1 MSQPASTP
9 PRAAERLLSIT
20 LEPGWAETILGDLH
34 EEHARRAAKGRF
46 AASIWY
52 STQALRLATRYGPPA
67 LWRRIRVERRRAV
80 SAPRGDS
87 LMRTLGLDLRYA
99 LRSNLQ
105 RPWLAGLIV
114 LTLALGLG
122 ANAAVLAMVDALIV
136 RPFPFP
142 DVDRILLLAD
152 SSPDSQYRRE
162 QVAPANFLD
171 WKRQSGRVQRM
182 SAFAWWDVNL
192 VGRDE
197 PERVQG
203 FRVSADFF
211 PALGVQ
217 PALGRG
223 FLADEETHGGHR
235 RAVIG
240 HGLWHRR
247 FGGDPGIVGRTIT
260 LDAELYEVVGVAPQ
274 GFDYPMGA
282 EVWAPLAFDAKAAA
296 QRTNRNLTVIGR
308 LAPDASLE
316 EAKSE
321 MTVIA
326 ERLQQQYPATNRE
339 RGVRVYTLS
348 DGMLGD
354 GMTPILALWQAA
366 ALFVLIIGCTNVVN
380 LLLARGAER
389 QRDIAVRL
397 AMGADRRRVV
407 RELLIESGLLALAA
421 IPPTVLF
428 AWIGL
433 DALKGSMPANIA
445 RFVPGW
451 MSMQV
456 DLRVL
461 AVTTLI
467 ALAAAVL
474 FGIVPA
480 LQCTQPRL
488 ADTLKEGARGATTG
502 PARQKIRRA
511 LVVAEITLALPLLVA
526 SAMGAIGAHRF
537 LYGHQ
542 GYDAHRVLGMEM
554 VLPQAA
560 YRGDDARRHFVE
572 RVLERAAVIP
582 GIERAAV
589 MNIMPARGNNSSRT
603 LEIEGRPNTDPAFP
617 PTVDF
622 RSATPEVFAVFDIP
636 VHRGRGFTAAD
647 GENAQPVVVISES
660 LAGRYWSGEDP
671 LGRRLKLGTGPWLTV
686 VGICGDVVHDWFNR
700 RDYPT
705 AYVPY
710 AQSPTGNFGL
720 AVRTAGDPAALSA
733 AARAAVRAVDANQP
747 VYDVMTLRAALRER
761 TLGLQY
767 IAAVMGVLGALAL
780 VLAAGGVY
788 GVMAYMVTQR
798 AHEIGVRIALGATR
812 ADVIKLTVSHTVRL
826 AAVGVTLG
834 IALSVL
840 LGRLIEWGLLG
851 TASVDARVVAALA
864 AVLSLSALAAGY
876 VPARRAAS
884 IDPIC
889 TLRGE

>member
-1 MSQPASTP
+1 MSRTNPAP
-9 PRAAERLLSIT
+9 PRVAERLLSAA
-20 LEPGWAETILGDLH
+20 LGAGWAETILGDLH
-34 EEHARRAAKGRF
+34 EEHARRAATSRF
-46 AASIWY
+46 AASVWY
-52 STQALRLATRYGPPA
+52 STQALRLASRYGPRA
-67 LWRRIRVERRRAV
+67 LWRRMHVERPRAI

-87 LMRTLGLDLRYA
+87 LMRTLGLDVKYA

-122 ANAAVLAMVDALIV
+122 ANAAVLAMVDALVV

-142 DVDRILLLAD
+142 DVDRILLLSD
-152 SSPDSQYRRE
+152 SARDSEFRRE

-171 WKRQSGRVQRM
+171 WKRQSNRVQRL
-182 SAFAWWDVNL
+182 SAFSWWDVNL

-223 FLADEETHGGHR
+223 FLADEETPGRHR

-240 HGLWHRR
+240 HGLWQRR
-247 FGGDPGIVGRTIT
+247 FGGEPAIVGRTIT
-260 LDAELYEVVGVAPQ
+260 LDAEPYEVVGIAPQ
-274 GFDYPMGA
+274 GFDFPMGA
-282 EVWAPLAFDAKAAA
+282 EVWAPLAFDATAAA
-296 QRTNRNLTVIGR
+296 ERTNRPLTVIGR
-308 LAPDASLE
+308 LAPGASLE
-316 EAKSE
+316 EARAE

-326 ERLQQQYPATNRE
+326 ERLQQQYPATNRD
-339 RGVRVYTLS
+339 RGVRVYPFS
-348 DGMLGD
+348 EGMLDPGI
-354 GMTPILALWQAA
+354 TPILALWQAA

-407 RELLIESGLLALAA
+407 RELLIESAMLALAA

-428 AWIGL
+428 AWVSL
-433 DALKGSMPANIA
+433 DALKGSMPASIA

-451 MSMQV
+451 TSMQV

-480 LQCTQPRL
+480 LQCTRPRL
-488 ADTLKEGARGATTG
+488 SDTLKEGGRSATYG
-502 PARQKIRRA
+502 RARQRIRRG

-526 SAMGAIGAHRF
+526 SAMGAVGAHRF

-542 GYDAHRVLGMEM
+542 GYDPDRVLVMEM

-560 YRGDDARRHFVE
+560 YKGNDDRREFVE
-572 RVLERAAVIP
+572 RVLDRAAAIPGAERAAVI
-582 GIERAAV
+582 
-589 MNIMPARGNNSSRT
+589 NIMPARGNNSSRP
-603 LEIEGRPNTDPAFP
+603 LEIEGRPNADPAFP
-617 PTVDF
+617 PSVDF
-622 RSATPEVFAVFDIP
+622 RSATPEIFAVLGIP
-636 VHRGRGFTAAD
+636 VHRGRGLTTAD
-647 GENAQPVVVISES
+647 GENAQPVVVISQS
-660 LAGRYWSGEDP
+660 LAQRYWANEDP
-671 LGRRLKLGTGPWLTV
+671 LGRRLKLGTGPWLTI
-686 VGICGDVVHDWFNR
+686 VGVCGDVVHDWFNR

-710 AQSPTGNFGL
+710 AQAPAGNFGL
-720 AVRTAGDPAALSA
+720 AVRTAGDPAALSS
-733 AARAAVRAVDANQP
+733 AARAAVRAVDAAQP
-747 VYDVMTLRAALRER
+747 VYDVMTLRAALGER

-767 IAAVMGVLGALAL
+767 IAVVMGVLGALAL

-788 GVMAYMVTQR
+788 GVMAYMVAQR

-812 ADVIKLTVSHTVRL
+812 ADVMKLTVSHTVRL
-826 AAVGVTLG
+826 AAAGVTLG

-840 LGRLIEWGLLG
+840 LGRVIEWGLLG
-851 TASVDARVVAALA
+851 TASVDARIVAALG

-876 VPARRAAS
+876 IPARRAAS

>member
-1 MSQPASTP
+1 MRRTTPAP
-9 PRAAERLLSIT
+9 PRLAERLLSAT
-20 LEPGWAETILGDLH
+20 LAAEWAETILGDLH
-34 EEHARRAAKGRF
+34 EEHARRASASRL

-52 STQALRLATRYGPPA
+52 STQALRLASRYGLRA
-67 LWRRIRVERRRAV
+67 LWRVVRFERPGRA
-80 SAPRGDS
+80 SPPRGDS
-87 LMRTLGLDLRYA
+87 LMRTLGLDLKYA

-105 RPWLAGLIV
+105 RPWLAALIV

-142 DVDRILLLAD
+142 DVDRILLLSD
-152 SSPDSQYRRE
+152 SARDSEYRRE

-171 WKRQSGRVQRM
+171 WKRQSGRIQRL
-182 SAFAWWDVNL
+182 SAFSWWDVNL

-223 FLADEETHGGHR
+223 FVADEETIGRHR

-240 HGLWHRR
+240 HGLWQRR
-247 FGGDPGIVGRTIT
+247 FGGDQGVVGRTIT
-260 LDAELYEVVGVAPQ
+260 LDAELYEVVGIAPQ
-274 GFDYPMGA
+274 GFDFPMGA
-282 EVWAPLAFDAKAAA
+282 EVWAPLAFDANAAA
-296 QRTNRNLTVIGR
+296 QRTSRYLTVIGR
-308 LAPDASLE
+308 LAPGGSLE
-316 EAKSE
+316 EARAE

-326 ERLQQQYPATNRE
+326 ERLQQQHPATNRD
-339 RGVRVYTLS
+339 RGVRVYTFS
-348 DGMLGD
+348 DGMLDPGI
-354 GMTPILALWQAA
+354 TPILALWQTA
-366 ALFVLIIGCTNVVN
+366 ALFVLIIGCTNVMN

-407 RELLIESGLLALAA
+407 RELLIESAILALAA
-421 IPPTVLF
+421 IPATVLF
-428 AWIGL
+428 AWVAL
-433 DALKGSMPANIA
+433 DALKGSMPASIS

-451 MSMQV
+451 TSMQV

-480 LQCTQPRL
+480 LQCTRPRL
-488 ADTLKEGARGATTG
+488 AETLKEGGRGATG
-502 PARQKIRRA
+502 GRARQRIRRA

-537 LYGHQ
+537 LYGYQ
-542 GYDAHRVLGMEM
+542 GYDPERVLAMEM

-560 YRGDDARRHFVE
+560 YRGDDARRDFVD
-572 RVLERAAVIP
+572 RVLERFTAIP
-582 GIERAAV
+582 GAERAAV
-589 MNIMPARGNNSSRT
+589 MNIMPARGNNNSQT
-603 LEIEGRPNTDPAFP
+603 LEIEGRPNADPAFP
-617 PTVDF
+617 PNVDF
-622 RSATPEVFAVFDIP
+622 RSATPEVFAVLGIP
-636 VHRGRGFTAAD
+636 VHRGRGFTTAD
-647 GENAQPVVVISES
+647 GKDTQGVVVISQS
-660 LAGRYWSGEDP
+660 LAKKHWPNEDP
-671 LGRRLKLGTGPWLTV
+671 LGRRLRLGTGPWLTI
-686 VGICGDVVHDWFNR
+686 VGICGDIVHHWFNR

-720 AVRTAGDPAALSA
+720 VVRAAGDPAALSS

-747 VYDVMTLRAALRER
+747 VYDVMTLRAALREL

-780 VLAAGGVY
+780 LLAAGGVY
-788 GVMAYMVTQR
+788 GVMAYMVAQR

-812 ADVIKLTVSHTVRL
+812 ADVVKLTVSHTVRL
-826 AAVGVTLG
+826 AAVGVVLG
-834 IALSVL
+834 VILSVL
-840 LGRLIEWGLLG
+840 LGRVIEWGLLG
-851 TASVDARVVAALA
+851 TASVDARVVAALG

-876 VPARRAAS
+876 IPARRAAS

>member
-1 MSQPASTP
+1 MRRPDATP
-9 PRAAERLLSIT
+9 PTVAERLLSAM
-20 LEPGWAETILGDLH
+20 LEAHWAETILGDLH
-34 EEHARRAAKGRF
+34 EEHARRAAAGRF
-46 AASIWY
+46 TAAIWY
-52 STQALRLATRYGPPA
+52 CTQALRLASRYGPRA
-67 LWRRIRVERRRAV
+67 VWRCLHVERPPAI

-87 LMRTLGLDLRYA
+87 LMRTLGLDVKYA

-105 RPWLAGLIV
+105 RPWLAALIV

-142 DVDRILLLAD
+142 EVDRILLLSD
-152 SSPDSQYRRE
+152 SSRDSEYRRE
-162 QVAPANFLD
+162 QVSPANFLD
-171 WKRQSGRVQRM
+171 WKREGDRIQRM
-182 SAFAWWDVNL
+182 SAFSWWDVNL

-223 FLADEETHGGHR
+223 FLADEETTGRHR

-240 HGLWHRR
+240 DGLWHRR
-247 FGGDPGIVGRTIT
+247 FGGDPAIVGRTIT
-260 LDAELYEVVGVAPQ
+260 LDAEAYEVVGVAPQ
-274 GFDYPMGA
+274 GFDFPMGA
-282 EVWAPLAFDAKAAA
+282 EVWAPLEFDANAAR
-296 QRTNRNLTVIGR
+296 QRTNRSLTVIGR

-316 EAKSE
+316 EARAQ

-326 ERLQQQYPATNRE
+326 ERLQQQYPDTNRE
-339 RGVRVYTLS
+339 RGVRVYTFS
-348 DGMLGD
+348 DGMLD
-354 GMTPILALWQAA
+354 PALTPILALWQSA

-407 RELLIESGLLALAA
+407 RELLIESAVLALAA
-421 IPPTVLF
+421 IPPTLLF

-433 DALKGSMPANIA
+433 DALKGSMPASIA

-456 DLRVL
+456 DLRIL
-461 AVTTLI
+461 AITTLI
-467 ALAAAVL
+467 ALGAAVL

-480 LQCTQPRL
+480 LQCTRPRL
-488 ADTLKEGARGATTG
+488 ADTLKEGARGASAG
-502 PARQKIRRA
+502 RGRQRIRRA

-537 LYGHQ
+537 LYGPQ
-542 GYDAHRVLGMEM
+542 GYDPDRVLAMEM
-554 VLPQAA
+554 VLPRAA
-560 YRGDDARRHFVE
+560 YEGDDARREFVE
-572 RVLERAAVIP
+572 RVLDHAAAIP
-582 GIERAAV
+582 GAERAAV
-589 MNIMPARGNNSSRT
+589 MNIVPARGNNNSHP
-603 LEIEGRPNTDPAFP
+603 LEIEGRPNADPAFP
-617 PTVDF
+617 PSVDF
-622 RSATPEVFAVFDIP
+622 RSATPEIFAVLDIP
-636 VHRGRGFTAAD
+636 VHRGRAFTTVD
-647 GENAQPVVVISES
+647 GKNAQPVVVISQS
-660 LAGRYWSGEDP
+660 LAERYWPSEDP

-700 RDYPT
+700 RNYPT
-705 AYVPY
+705 AYVPFT
-710 AQSPTGNFGL
+710 QSPTRIFGL
-720 AVRTAGDPAALSA
+720 MVRTGGEPAALSS

-747 VYDVMTLRAALRER
+747 VYDLMTLRAALGER

-767 IAAVMGVLGALAL
+767 IAAVMGVLGTLAL
-780 VLAAGGVY
+780 MLAAGGVY
-788 GVMAYMVTQR
+788 GVMAYMVAQR
-798 AHEIGVRIALGATR
+798 SHEIGVRIALGATR
-812 ADVIKLTVSHTVRL
+812 ADVMKLTVSHTVRL
-826 AAVGVTLG
+826 AAAGVALG
-834 IALSVL
+834 IALSLL
-840 LGRLIEWGLLG
+840 LGRVIEWGLLG
-851 TASVDARVVAALA
+851 TATVDARIVAALG

-876 VPARRAAS
+876 IPARRAAS

>member
-1 MSQPASTP
+1 MSRTDPGP
-9 PRAAERLLSIT
+9 PRVAERLLSTT
-20 LEPGWAETILGDLH
+20 LEPRWAETILGDLH
-34 EEHARRAAKGRF
+34 EEHARRAATSRF
-46 AASIWY
+46 AASAWY
-52 STQALRLATRYGPPA
+52 SLQALRLASRYGARA
-67 LWRRIRVERRRAV
+67 LWRGIRVERQPAV

-87 LMRTLGLDLRYA
+87 LMRTLGLDVKYA

-105 RPWLAGLIV
+105 RPWLAALIV

-142 DVDRILLLAD
+142 DVDRILLLSD
-152 SSPDSQYRRE
+152 SSRDSEYRRE

-171 WKRQSGRVQRM
+171 WKRQSDRIQRL
-182 SAFAWWDVNL
+182 SAFSWWDVNL

-223 FLADEETHGGHR
+223 FVADEETIGRHR

-247 FGGDPGIVGRTIT
+247 FGGDPAIVGRTIT
-260 LDAELYEVVGVAPQ
+260 LDAEPYEVVGVAPQ
-274 GFDYPMGA
+274 GFDFPMGA
-282 EVWAPLAFDAKAAA
+282 EVWAPLAFDAKAVA
-296 QRTNRNLTVIGR
+296 QRTSRYLTVIGR
-308 LAPDASLE
+308 LAPGASLE
-316 EAKSE
+316 DARAE
-321 MTVIA
+321 MSVIA
-326 ERLQQQYPATNRE
+326 GRLQQQYPATNRD
-339 RGVRVYTLS
+339 RGVRVYTFS
-348 DGMLGD
+348 DGMLDPGI
-354 GMTPILALWQAA
+354 TPILALWQAA

-407 RELLIESGLLALAA
+407 RELLIESALLALAA
-421 IPPTVLF
+421 IPPTILF
-428 AWIGL
+428 ASL
-433 DALKGSMPANIA
+433 SLNALKGSMPASIA

-451 MSMQV
+451 TSMQL
-456 DLRVL
+456 DHRVL

-480 LQCTQPRL
+480 LQCTRPRL
-488 ADTLKEGARGATTG
+488 ADTLKEGARGATGG
-502 PARQKIRRA
+502 PARQRVRRA

-542 GYDAHRVLGMEM
+542 GYDPERVLAMEM

-560 YRGDDARRHFVE
+560 YTGDEARRAFVE
-572 RVLERAAVIP
+572 RVLERTAAIP
-582 GIERAAV
+582 GAERSAV
-589 MNIMPARGNNSSRT
+589 MNIMPARGNNSSRA
-603 LEIEGRPNTDPAFP
+603 LEVEGRPNADPAFP

-622 RSATPEVFAVFDIP
+622 RSATPEVFAVLGIP
-636 VHRGRGFTAAD
+636 VHRGRGFTTAD
-647 GENAQPVVVISES
+647 RENAQPVVVISQS
-660 LAGRYWSGEDP
+660 LAGRYWPDEDP
-671 LGRRLKLGTGPWLTV
+671 LGRRLKLGTGPWLTI
-686 VGICGDVVHDWFNR
+686 VGICGDIVQDWFNR

-710 AQSPTGNFGL
+710 AQSPAGNFGL
-720 AVRTAGDPAALSA
+720 AVRATGDPAALSS
-733 AARAAVRAVDANQP
+733 AARAAVRAVDASQP

-788 GVMAYMVTQR
+788 GVMAYMVAQR

-812 ADVIKLTVSHTVRL
+812 ADVMRLTVTHTVRL
-826 AAVGVTLG
+826 AASGVALG
-834 IALSVL
+834 ITLSVL
-840 LGRLIEWGLLG
+840 LGRVIEWGLLG
-851 TASVDARVVAALA
+851 TATVDARVVVGLG

-876 VPARRAAS
+876 IPARRAAS

>member
-1 MSQPASTP
+1 MSRTGPTP
-9 PRAAERLLSIT
+9 PRLAERLLSAT
-20 LEPGWAETILGDLH
+20 LEPHWAETILGDLH
-34 EEHARRAAKGRF
+34 EEHARRAVTGRF
-46 AASIWY
+46 AASVWY
-52 STQALRLATRYGPPA
+52 SAQALRLAARYGPRA
-67 LWRRIRVERRRAV
+67 LWRRIPVERPCAV
-80 SAPRGDS
+80 LAPRGDS
-87 LMRTLGLDLRYA
+87 LMRTLGLDLKYA

-105 RPWLAGLIV
+105 RPWLAALIV
-114 LTLALGLG
+114 FTLALGLG

-142 DVDRILLLAD
+142 DVDRILLLSD
-152 SSPDSQYRRE
+152 SARDSEYRRE

-171 WKRQSGRVQRM
+171 WKRQSDRIQRL

-223 FLADEETHGGHR
+223 FVADEETIGRHR
-235 RAVIG
+235 RVIIG

-247 FGGDPGIVGRTIT
+247 FGGDPVIVGRTIT
-260 LDAELYEVVGVAPQ
+260 LDAEPYEVVGVAPQ
-274 GFDYPMGA
+274 GFDFPMGA
-282 EVWAPLAFDAKAAA
+282 EVWAPLAFDADAAA
-296 QRTNRNLTVIGR
+296 QRTNRYLTVIGR
-308 LAPDASLE
+308 LAPGASLE
-316 EAKSE
+316 EARSQ

-326 ERLQQQYPATNRE
+326 ERLQQQYPATNRD
-339 RGVRVYTLS
+339 RGVRVYTFS
-348 DGMLGD
+348 DGMLDPGI
-354 GMTPILALWQAA
+354 TPILALWQAA
-366 ALFVLIIGCTNVVN
+366 ALFVLIIGCTNVMN

-407 RELLIESGLLALAA
+407 RELLIEAAVLALAA
-421 IPPTVLF
+421 IPLTLLF
-428 AWIGL
+428 AWVGL
-433 DALKGSMPANIA
+433 DALKGSMPASIA

-451 MSMQV
+451 MSMDV

-474 FGIVPA
+474 FGMVPA
-480 LQCTQPRL
+480 LQCTRPRL

-502 PARQKIRRA
+502 RARQRIRRA
-511 LVVAEITLALPLLVA
+511 LVVGEITLALPLLVA

-537 LYGHQ
+537 LYGPQ
-542 GYDAHRVLGMEM
+542 GYDPERVLAMEM
-554 VLPQAA
+554 VLPRAA
-560 YRGDDARRHFVE
+560 YDGDDARREFVE
-572 RVLERAAVIP
+572 RVLERAAAIP
-582 GIERAAV
+582 GAERAAII
-589 MNIMPARGNNSSRT
+589 NIMPARGNNHSRA
-603 LEIEGRPNTDPAFP
+603 LEIEGRPNADPAFP
-617 PTVDF
+617 PNVDF
-622 RSATPEVFAVFDIP
+622 RTATPEIFAVLGIP
-636 VHRGRGFTAAD
+636 VHRGRGFTSAD
-647 GENAQPVVVISES
+647 RENAQPVVVISQS
-660 LAGRYWSGEDP
+660 LAERYWPKDDP
-671 LGRRLKLGTGPWLTV
+671 IGRRLKLATGPWLTI
-686 VGICGDVVHDWFNR
+686 VGICGDVVHHWFNR
-700 RDYPT
+700 RNYPT

-720 AVRTAGDPAALSA
+720 AVRTAGDPAALSS

-747 VYDVMTLRAALRER
+747 VYDVMTLRAALGEL

-788 GVMAYMVTQR
+788 GVMAYMVAQR
-798 AHEIGVRIALGATR
+798 SHEIGVRIALGATR
-812 ADVIKLTVSHTVRL
+812 ADVMKLTVSHTVRL
-826 AAVGVTLG
+826 AAVGVGLG

-840 LGRLIEWGLLG
+840 LGRVIEWGLLG
-851 TASVDARVVAALA
+851 TATVDARVVAALG

-876 VPARRAAS
+876 IPARRAAS

>member
-1 MSQPASTP
+1 MSRPMPGP
-9 PRAAERLLSIT
+9 PRVAERLLSAA
-20 LEPGWAETILGDLH
+20 LGPRWAEAILGDLH
-34 EEHARRAAKGRF
+34 EEHARRVATSRV
-46 AASIWY
+46 AASVWY
-52 STQALRLATRYGPPA
+52 STQALRLASRYGVRT
-67 LWRRIRVERRRAV
+67 LWRGIRIERSRQV

-87 LMRTLGLDLRYA
+87 LMRTLGFDIKYA

-105 RPWLAGLIV
+105 RPALAALIV

-122 ANAAVLAMVDALIV
+122 ANAAVLAMVDALVV

-142 DVDRILLLAD
+142 DVDRILLLSD
-152 SSPDSQYRRE
+152 SARDSEYRRE

-171 WKRQSGRVQRM
+171 WKRQSDTIQHM
-182 SAFAWWDVNL
+182 AAFAWWDVNL

-217 PALGRG
+217 PVLGRG
-223 FLADEETHGGHR
+223 FAGEEETIGRHR
-235 RAVIG
+235 LAVIG
-240 HGLWHRR
+240 HGLWLRR
-247 FGGDPGIVGRTIT
+247 FAGDPAIVGRTIT
-260 LDAELYEVVGVAPQ
+260 LDAEPYEVVGIAPE
-274 GFDYPMGA
+274 GFDFPMGA
-282 EVWAPLAFDAKAAA
+282 EVWAPLAFDAKAAE
-296 QRTNRNLTVIGR
+296 QRTRRYLTVIGR
-308 LAPDASLE
+308 LAPGASLG
-316 EAKSE
+316 EAQSQ
-321 MTVIA
+321 MAVIA
-326 ERLQQQYPATNRE
+326 ERLQQQYPATNRD
-339 RGVRVYTLS
+339 RGVRVYKFS
-348 DGMLGD
+348 DGMVDPGI
-354 GMTPILALWQAA
+354 TPILALWQAA
-366 ALFVLIIGCTNVVN
+366 ALFVLIIGCTNVMN

-407 RELLIESGLLALAA
+407 RELLIESAMLALAA

-428 AWIGL
+428 AWIAL
-433 DALKGSMPANIA
+433 DALKGSMPASIA

-451 MSMQV
+451 WSMQV
-456 DLRVL
+456 DFRVL
-461 AVTTLI
+461 AVTAAI
-467 ALAAAVL
+467 ALAAALL

-480 LQCTQPRL
+480 LQCTRPRL
-488 ADTLKEGARGATTG
+488 ADTLKEGARGASAG
-502 PARQKIRRA
+502 RARQRIRRA

-537 LYGHQ
+537 LYGDQ
-542 GYDAHRVLGMEM
+542 GYDPDRVLAMEM
-554 VLPQAA
+554 VLPTAA
-560 YRGDDARRHFVE
+560 YEDDQARRNFVT
-572 RVLERAAVIP
+572 RVLDRAAAVPGADAAAVIN
-582 GIERAAV
+582 
-589 MNIMPARGNNSSRT
+589 MLPARGNNSSRT
-603 LEIEGRPNTDPAFP
+603 LEIEGRPNADPAFP
-617 PTVDF
+617 PNVDF
-622 RSATPEVFAVFDIP
+622 RSATPGVFPVLGIP

-647 GENAQPVVVISES
+647 REDAQPVAVISQS
-660 LAGRYWSGEDP
+660 LAERYWPNEDP
-671 LGRRLKLGTGPWLTV
+671 LGRRMKLGTGPWLTI
-686 VGICGDVVHDWFNR
+686 VGICGNVVHDWFDR
-700 RDYPT
+700 RNYPT

-720 AVRTAGDPAALSA
+720 AVRASGDPAALSS
-733 AARAAVRAVDANQP
+733 AARAAVRAVDPNQP

-788 GVMAYMVTQR
+788 GVMAYMVAQR

-812 ADVIKLTVSHTVRL
+812 ADVVRLTVSHTVRL
-826 AAVGVTLG
+826 SAIGVVLG
-834 IALSVL
+834 ITLSVL
-840 LGRLIEWGLLG
+840 LGRVIEWGLLG
-851 TASVDARVVAALA
+851 TAAVDARIIAALG

-876 VPARRAAS
+876 IPARRAAS

>member
-1 MSQPASTP
+1 
-9 PRAAERLLSIT
+9 
-20 LEPGWAETILGDLH
+20 
-34 EEHARRAAKGRF
+34 
-46 AASIWY
+46 
-52 STQALRLATRYGPPA
+52 
-67 LWRRIRVERRRAV
+67 
-80 SAPRGDS
+80 
-87 LMRTLGLDLRYA
+87 MRTLGLDMKYA

-105 RPWLAGLIV
+105 RPWLAVLIV

-122 ANAAVLAMVDALIV
+122 ANAAVLAMVDALVV

-142 DVDRILLLAD
+142 DVNRILLLSD
-152 SSPDSQYRRE
+152 SSRDSEYRRE

-171 WKRQSGRVQRM
+171 WKHQSDRIQRL
-182 SAFAWWDVNL
+182 SAFSWWDVNL

-223 FLADEETHGGHR
+223 FVADEETIGRHR

-240 HGLWHRR
+240 HGLWQRR
-247 FGGDPGIVGRTIT
+247 FAGDPGLVGRTIT
-260 LDAELYEVVGVAPQ
+260 LDAESYEVVGIAPQ
-274 GFDYPMGA
+274 GFDFPMGA
-282 EVWAPLAFDAKAAA
+282 EVWAPLAFDAKTAA
-296 QRTNRNLTVIGR
+296 QRTNRYLTVIGR
-308 LAPDASLE
+308 LAPGASLE
-316 EAKSE
+316 EARAE
-321 MTVIA
+321 MTVVA
-326 ERLQQQYPATNRE
+326 ERLQQQYPATNRD
-339 RGVRVYTLS
+339 RGVRVYTFS
-348 DGMLGD
+348 DGMLDPGI
-354 GMTPILALWQAA
+354 TPILALWQAA
-366 ALFVLIIGCTNVVN
+366 ALFVLIIGCTNVMN

-397 AMGADRRRVV
+397 AMGADRGRVV
-407 RELLIESGLLALAA
+407 RELLIESAMLALAA

-428 AWIGL
+428 AWVAL
-433 DALKGSMPANIA
+433 DALKGSMPASIS

-451 MSMQV
+451 TSMQV

-461 AVTTLI
+461 AVTTMI

-480 LQCTQPRL
+480 LQCTRPQL
-488 ADTLKEGARGATTG
+488 ADTLKEGSRGATAG
-502 PARQKIRRA
+502 RGRQRLRRA

-526 SAMGAIGAHRF
+526 SAMGAIGAHKF
-537 LYGHQ
+537 LYGYQ
-542 GYDAHRVLGMEM
+542 GYDPERVLAMEM

-560 YRGDDARRHFVE
+560 YKGDVARRDFIE
-572 RVLERAAVIP
+572 RVLANTAAIP
-582 GIERAAV
+582 GAERSAV
-589 MNIMPARGNNSSRT
+589 MNIMPARGNNSSRS
-603 LEIEGRPNTDPAFP
+603 LEIEGRPNADPSFP
-617 PTVDF
+617 PSVDF
-622 RSATPEVFAVFDIP
+622 RSATPAVFAVLGIP
-636 VHRGRGFTAAD
+636 MQRGRGFTTAD
-647 GENAQPVVVISES
+647 GENAQPVVVISQS
-660 LAGRYWSGEDP
+660 LAGRYWPNEDP
-671 LGRRLKLGTGPWLTV
+671 LGRRLKLGTGPWLTI
-686 VGICGDVVHDWFNR
+686 VGICGDIVHDWFNR

-720 AVRTAGDPAALSA
+720 AVRAAGDPAALSS

-767 IAAVMGVLGALAL
+767 IAAVMGVLGAIAL

-788 GVMAYMVTQR
+788 GVMAHMVAQR

-812 ADVIKLTVSHTVRL
+812 ADVVKLTVSHTVRL
-826 AAVGVTLG
+826 AAVGVALG
-834 IALSVL
+834 ITLSVL
-840 LGRLIEWGLLG
+840 LGRVIEWGLLG
-851 TASVDARVVAALA
+851 TAAVDARIVVALG
-864 AVLSLSALAAGY
+864 AVLSFAALAAGY
-876 VPARRAAS
+876 IPARRAAS

>member
-1 MSQPASTP
+1 
-9 PRAAERLLSIT
+9 
-20 LEPGWAETILGDLH
+20 
-34 EEHARRAAKGRF
+34 
-46 AASIWY
+46 
-52 STQALRLATRYGPPA
+52 
-67 LWRRIRVERRRAV
+67 
-80 SAPRGDS
+80 
-87 LMRTLGLDLRYA
+87 MRTLGLDVKYA

-105 RPWLAGLIV
+105 RPWLAVLIV

-142 DVDRILLLAD
+142 EVDRILLLSD
-152 SSPDSQYRRE
+152 SSRDSEYRRE

-171 WKRQSGRVQRM
+171 WKREGDRIQRM
-182 SAFAWWDVNL
+182 SAFSWWDVNL

-211 PALGVQ
+211 PALGVH

-223 FLADEETHGGHR
+223 FLEEEETTGRHR

-247 FGGDPGIVGRTIT
+247 FGGDPAIVGRTIT
-260 LDAELYEVVGVAPQ
+260 LDAEPYEVVGVAPQ
-274 GFDYPMGA
+274 GFDFPMGA
-282 EVWAPLAFDAKAAA
+282 EVWAPLAFDADAAR
-296 QRTNRNLTVIGR
+296 QRTNRYLTVIGR
-308 LAPDASLE
+308 LAPGASLE
-316 EAKSE
+316 EARAQ

-326 ERLQQQYPATNRE
+326 ERLQQQYPATNRD
-339 RGVRVYTLS
+339 RGVRVYTFS
-348 DGMLGD
+348 DGMLDPGI
-354 GMTPILALWQAA
+354 TPILALWQSA

-407 RELLIESGLLALAA
+407 RELLIESAVLALAA
-421 IPPTVLF
+421 IPPTLLF

-433 DALKGSMPANIA
+433 DALKGSMPASIA

-456 DLRVL
+456 DLRIL
-461 AVTTLI
+461 AITTLI
-467 ALAAAVL
+467 ALGAAVL

-480 LQCTQPRL
+480 LQCTRPRL
-488 ADTLKEGARGATTG
+488 ADTLKEGARGASTG
-502 PARQKIRRA
+502 RGRQRIRRA

-537 LYGHQ
+537 LYGPQ
-542 GYDAHRVLGMEM
+542 GYDPDRVLAMEM
-554 VLPQAA
+554 VLPRAA
-560 YRGDDARRHFVE
+560 YENDDARREFVE
-572 RVLERAAVIP
+572 RVLDRAAAIP
-582 GIERAAV
+582 GAGRAAV
-589 MNIMPARGNNSSRT
+589 MNIVPARGNNNSQP
-603 LEIEGRPNTDPAFP
+603 LEIEGRPNADPAFP
-617 PTVDF
+617 PSVDF
-622 RSATPEVFAVFDIP
+622 RSATPEIFAVLDIP
-636 VHRGRGFTAAD
+636 VHRGRSFTAAD
-647 GENAQPVVVISES
+647 GKNAQPVVLISQS
-660 LAGRYWSGEDP
+660 LAERYWPNEDP

-700 RDYPT
+700 RNYPT
-705 AYVPY
+705 AYVPFT
-710 AQSPTGNFGL
+710 QSPSRLFGL
-720 AVRTAGDPAALSA
+720 VVRTDGDPAALSS

-788 GVMAYMVTQR
+788 GVMAYMVAQR

-812 ADVIKLTVSHTVRL
+812 ADVMRLTVSHTVRL
-826 AAVGVTLG
+826 AAAGVVLG
-834 IALSVL
+834 IALSLL
-840 LGRLIEWGLLG
+840 LGRVIEWGLLG
-851 TASVDARVVAALA
+851 TATVDARIVAALG

-876 VPARRAAS
+876 IPARRAAS

>member
-1 MSQPASTP
+1 MSRTDSGP
-9 PRAAERLLSIT
+9 PRVAEWLLSAT

-34 EEHARRAAKGRF
+34 EEHGRRAGTSRF
-46 AASIWY
+46 AASVWY
-52 STQALRLATRYGPPA
+52 STQALRLAARYGGRA
-67 LWRRIRVERRRAV
+67 LWRGIRFERPRPV

-87 LMRTLGLDLRYA
+87 LMRTLGLDVKYA

-105 RPWLAGLIV
+105 RPWLAALIV
-114 LTLALGLG
+114 LTLSLGLG

-152 SSPDSQYRRE
+152 SSRDSEYRRE

-171 WKRQSGRVQRM
+171 WKRQSDRIQRL
-182 SAFAWWDVNL
+182 SAFSWWDVNL

-223 FLADEETHGGHR
+223 FLVDEETVGRHR

-247 FGGDPGIVGRTIT
+247 FGGDRAIVGRTIT
-260 LDAELYEVVGVAPQ
+260 LDAEPYEVVGVAPE
-274 GFDYPMGA
+274 GFDFPMGA
-282 EVWAPLAFDAKAAA
+282 EVWAPLAFDADAAA
-296 QRTNRNLTVIGR
+296 QRTTRSLTVIGR
-308 LAPDASLE
+308 LAPGASLE
-316 EAKSE
+316 EARAE
-321 MTVIA
+321 MTVVA
-326 ERLQQQYPATNRE
+326 GRLQQQYPATNRD
-339 RGVRVYTLS
+339 RGVRVYTFS
-348 DGMLGD
+348 DGMLD
-354 GMTPILALWQAA
+354 PAITPILALWQAA
-366 ALFVLIIGCTNVVN
+366 ALFVLIIGCTNVMN

-397 AMGADRRRVV
+397 AIGADRRRVV
-407 RELLIESGLLALAA
+407 RELMIESSVLALAA

-428 AWIGL
+428 AWVAL
-433 DALKGSMPANIA
+433 DALKGSMPASIA

-451 MSMQV
+451 TSMQV

-461 AVTTLI
+461 AATTLI

-474 FGIVPA
+474 FGLVPA
-480 LQCTQPRL
+480 LQCTRPRL
-488 ADTLKEGARGATTG
+488 ADTLKEGARGATG
-502 PARQKIRRA
+502 GRARQRIRRA

-542 GYDAHRVLGMEM
+542 GYDPERVLVMEM
-554 VLPQAA
+554 VLPRAA
-560 YRGDDARRHFVE
+560 YGGDDARRDFVE
-572 RVLERAAVIP
+572 RVLERAAAIP
-582 GIERAAV
+582 GAERSAV
-589 MNIMPARGNNSSRT
+589 INIMPARGNNSSRT
-603 LEIEGRPNTDPAFP
+603 LEIEGRPNADPAFP
-617 PTVDF
+617 PNVDF
-622 RSATPEVFAVFDIP
+622 RSATPEVFAVLGIP
-636 VHRGRGFTAAD
+636 LHRGRGFTPAD
-647 GENAQPVVVISES
+647 GEHAQPVVVISQS
-660 LAGRYWSGEDP
+660 LARRYWPDEDP
-671 LGRRLKLGTGPWLTV
+671 LGRRLKLGTGPWLTI
-686 VGICGDVVHDWFNR
+686 VGISGDVVHDWFNR
-700 RDYPT
+700 HDYPT

-720 AVRTAGDPAALSA
+720 AVRAAGDPAALSS

-747 VYDVMTLRAALRER
+747 VYDVMTLRAALGER

-788 GVMAYMVTQR
+788 GVMAYMVAQR

-812 ADVIKLTVSHTVRL
+812 ADVMKLTVSHTVRL
-826 AAVGVTLG
+826 AAAGVALG
-834 IALSVL
+834 ITLSIL
-840 LGRLIEWGLLG
+840 LGRVIEWGLLG
-851 TASVDARVVAALA
+851 TAAVDARVVAALG

-876 VPARRAAS
+876 IPARRAAS

>member
-1 MSQPASTP
+1 
-9 PRAAERLLSIT
+9 
-20 LEPGWAETILGDLH
+20 
-34 EEHARRAAKGRF
+34 
-46 AASIWY
+46 
-52 STQALRLATRYGPPA
+52 
-67 LWRRIRVERRRAV
+67 
-80 SAPRGDS
+80 
-87 LMRTLGLDLRYA
+87 MRTLGLDVKYA

-105 RPWLAGLIV
+105 RPWLAALIV

-142 DVDRILLLAD
+142 DVGRILLLSD
-152 SSPDSQYRRE
+152 SSRDSEYRRE

-171 WKRQSGRVQRM
+171 WKREGDRIQRM
-182 SAFAWWDVNL
+182 SAFSWWDVNL

-223 FLADEETHGGHR
+223 FLEDEEMTGRHR

-240 HGLWHRR
+240 HGLWYRR
-247 FGGDPGIVGRTIT
+247 FGGDPAIVGRTIT
-260 LDAELYEVVGVAPQ
+260 LDAEPYEVVGIAPQ
-274 GFDYPMGA
+274 GFDFPMGA
-282 EVWAPLAFDAKAAA
+282 EVWAPLAFDAEAAR
-296 QRTNRNLTVIGR
+296 QRTNRYLTVIGR

-316 EAKSE
+316 EARAQ

-326 ERLQQQYPATNRE
+326 ERLQQQYPATNRD
-339 RGVRVYTLS
+339 RGVRVYTFS
-348 DGMLGD
+348 DGMLDPGI
-354 GMTPILALWQAA
+354 TPILALWQAA
-366 ALFVLIIGCTNVVN
+366 ALFVLVIGCTNVVN

-397 AMGADRRRVV
+397 AMGADRTRVV
-407 RELLIESGLLALAA
+407 RELLIESAILALAA
-421 IPPTVLF
+421 IPPTLLF

-451 MSMQV
+451 TSMQV

-461 AVTTLI
+461 SITTLI
-467 ALAAAVL
+467 ALGAAVL

-480 LQCTQPRL
+480 LQCTRPRL
-488 ADTLKEGARGATTG
+488 ADTLKEGARGASAG
-502 PARQKIRRA
+502 RGRQRIRRA

-537 LYGHQ
+537 LYGPQ
-542 GYDAHRVLGMEM
+542 GYDPERVLAMEM
-554 VLPQAA
+554 VLPRAA
-560 YRGDDARRHFVE
+560 YDSDDARREFVE
-572 RVLERAAVIP
+572 RVLDRTAAIP
-582 GIERAAV
+582 GAGRAAV
-589 MNIMPARGNNSSRT
+589 MNIVPARGNNNSQP
-603 LEIEGRPNTDPAFP
+603 LEIEGRPNADPAFP
-617 PTVDF
+617 PSVDF
-622 RSATPEVFAVFDIP
+622 RTATPEIFAVLDIP
-636 VHRGRGFTAAD
+636 VHRGRSFTAAD
-647 GENAQPVVVISES
+647 GKHAQPVVVISQS
-660 LAGRYWSGEDP
+660 LAQRYWPNEDP

-700 RDYPT
+700 RNYPT
-705 AYVPY
+705 AYVPFT
-710 AQSPTGNFGL
+710 QSPSRIFGL
-720 AVRTAGDPAALSA
+720 VVRTDGDPAALSS

-788 GVMAYMVTQR
+788 GVMAYMVAQR

-812 ADVIKLTVSHTVRL
+812 ADVMKLTVSHTVRL
-826 AAVGVTLG
+826 AAAGVALG
-834 IALSVL
+834 IVLSLL
-840 LGRLIEWGLLG
+840 LGRVIEWGLLG
-851 TASVDARVVAALA
+851 TASVDTRIVAALG

-876 VPARRAAS
+876 LPARRAAS

>member
-1 MSQPASTP
+1 MSRTNPAP
-9 PRAAERLLSIT
+9 PRLAERLLAAT

-34 EEHARRAAKGRF
+34 EEHARRAAGGRF
-46 AASIWY
+46 TAAIWY
-52 STQALRLATRYGPPA
+52 GAQALRLLSRYGPRA
-67 LWRRIRVERRRAV
+67 VWRRIHVERPRA
-80 SAPRGDS
+80 SSTPRGDS
-87 LMRTLGLDLRYA
+87 LMRTLGLDVKYA

-105 RPWLAGLIV
+105 RPWLAALIV

-142 DVDRILLLAD
+142 DVDRILLLSD
-152 SSPDSQYRRE
+152 SSRDSEYRRE

-171 WKRQSGRVQRM
+171 WKREGDRIQRM
-182 SAFAWWDVNL
+182 SAFSWWDVNL

-223 FLADEETHGGHR
+223 FLEDEEMTGRHR

-240 HGLWHRR
+240 HGLWYRR
-247 FGGDPGIVGRTIT
+247 FGGDPAIVGRTIT
-260 LDAELYEVVGVAPQ
+260 LDAEPYEVVGIAPQ
-274 GFDYPMGA
+274 GFDFPMGA
-282 EVWAPLAFDAKAAA
+282 EVWAPLAFDAEAAR
-296 QRTNRNLTVIGR
+296 QRTNRYLTVIGR

-316 EAKSE
+316 EARAQ

-326 ERLQQQYPATNRE
+326 ERLQQQYPATNRD
-339 RGVRVYTLS
+339 RGVRVYTFS
-348 DGMLGD
+348 DGMLDPGI
-354 GMTPILALWQAA
+354 TPILALWQAA
-366 ALFVLIIGCTNVVN
+366 ALFVLVIGCTNVVN

-397 AMGADRRRVV
+397 AMGADRTRVV
-407 RELLIESGLLALAA
+407 RELLIESAILALAA
-421 IPPTVLF
+421 IPPTLLF

-451 MSMQV
+451 TSMQV

-461 AVTTLI
+461 SITTLI
-467 ALAAAVL
+467 ALGAAVL

-480 LQCTQPRL
+480 LQCTRPRL
-488 ADTLKEGARGATTG
+488 ADTLKEGARGASAG
-502 PARQKIRRA
+502 RGRQRIRRA

-537 LYGHQ
+537 LYGPQ
-542 GYDAHRVLGMEM
+542 GYDPERVLAMEM
-554 VLPQAA
+554 VLPRAA
-560 YRGDDARRHFVE
+560 YDSDDARREFVE
-572 RVLERAAVIP
+572 RVLDRTAAIP
-582 GIERAAV
+582 GAGRAAV
-589 MNIMPARGNNSSRT
+589 MNIVPARGNNNSQP
-603 LEIEGRPNTDPAFP
+603 LEIEGRPNADPAFP
-617 PTVDF
+617 PSVDF
-622 RSATPEVFAVFDIP
+622 RTATPEIFAVLDIP
-636 VHRGRGFTAAD
+636 VHRGRSFTAAD
-647 GENAQPVVVISES
+647 GKHAQPVVVISQS
-660 LAGRYWSGEDP
+660 LAQRYWPNEDP

-700 RDYPT
+700 RNYPT
-705 AYVPY
+705 AYVPFT
-710 AQSPTGNFGL
+710 QSPSRIFGL
-720 AVRTAGDPAALSA
+720 VVRTDGDPAALSS

-788 GVMAYMVTQR
+788 GVMAYMVAQR

-812 ADVIKLTVSHTVRL
+812 ADVMKLTVSHTVRL
-826 AAVGVTLG
+826 AAAGVALG
-834 IALSVL
+834 IVLSLL
-840 LGRLIEWGLLG
+840 LGRVIEWGLLG
-851 TASVDARVVAALA
+851 TASVDTRIVAALG

-876 VPARRAAS
+876 LPARRAAS

>member
-1 MSQPASTP
+1 MRGTHPGP
-9 PRAAERLLSIT
+9 PRVAERLLSGA
-20 LEPGWAETILGDLH
+20 LGPGWAETILGDLH
-34 EEHARRAAKGRF
+34 EEHARRAATSRI
-46 AASIWY
+46 AASVWY
-52 STQALRLATRYGPPA
+52 TTQALRLAARYGARA
-67 LWRRIRVERRRAV
+67 LWRGIRIERPRPV

-87 LMRTLGLDLRYA
+87 LVRTLGLDLRYA

-105 RPWLAGLIV
+105 RPALAALIV

-142 DVDRILLLAD
+142 DVDRILLLSD
-152 SSPDSQYRRE
+152 SSRDSQYRKE
-162 QVAPANFLD
+162 TVAPANFLD
-171 WKRQSGRVQRM
+171 WKRESDRIQQM

-223 FLADEETHGGHR
+223 FVADEETFGRHH

-240 HGLWHRR
+240 HGLWQRR
-247 FGGDPGIVGRTIT
+247 FAGDPAIVGRTIT
-260 LDAELYEVVGVAPQ
+260 LDAEPYEVVGVAPQ
-274 GFDYPMGA
+274 GFAFPMGA
-282 EVWAPLAFDAKAAA
+282 EVWAPLAFDANGAA
-296 QRTNRNLTVIGR
+296 QRTNRYLTVIGR
-308 LAPDASLE
+308 LTPGASLE
-316 EAKSE
+316 EARSQ

-326 ERLQQQYPATNRE
+326 ERLQQQYPATNRD

-348 DGMLGD
+348 NGMLDPGV
-354 GMTPILALWQAA
+354 TPILALWQAA
-366 ALFVLIIGCTNVVN
+366 ALFVLIIGCTNVTN

-407 RELLIESGLLALAA
+407 RELLIESGMLALAA
-421 IPPTVLF
+421 IPLTLLF

-461 AVTTLI
+461 GVTTLM

-474 FGIVPA
+474 FGILPA
-480 LQCTQPRL
+480 LQCTRLRL
-488 ADTLKEGARGATTG
+488 ADTLKEGARGATG
-502 PARQKIRRA
+502 GRARQRVRRA

-537 LYGHQ
+537 LYGYQ
-542 GYDAHRVLGMEM
+542 GYDPARVLAMEM
-554 VLPQAA
+554 VLPEAA
-560 YRGDDARRHFVE
+560 YKGDAAKRDFVRRALEQVDAVPGAE
-572 RVLERAAVIP
+572 RSAMV
-582 GIERAAV
+582 
-589 MNIMPARGNNSSRT
+589 NILPARGNNSSRP
-603 LEIEGRPNTDPAFP
+603 LEIEGRPNADPAFP
-617 PTVDF
+617 PNVDF
-622 RSATPEVFAVFDIP
+622 RSATPGVFAALGIP
-636 VHRGRGFTAAD
+636 VHRGRGFTTAD
-647 GENAQPVVVISES
+647 REDGQPVAVISQS
-660 LAGRYWSGEDP
+660 LAERYWPNEDP
-671 LGRRLKLGTGPWLTV
+671 LGRRLKVGTSPWLTI
-686 VGICGDVVHDWFNR
+686 VGICGDVVHDWFDR
-700 RDYPT
+700 RNYPT

-710 AQSPTGNFGL
+710 AQSPRGSFGL
-720 AVRTAGDPAALSA
+720 AVRATGDPAALSSA
-733 AARAAVRAVDANQP
+733 VRAALRAVDAHQP
-747 VYDVMTLRAALRER
+747 VYDVMTLQASLQER

-767 IAAVMGVLGALAL
+767 IAAVMGVLGTLAL

-788 GVMAYMVTQR
+788 GVMAYMVAQR

-812 ADVIKLTVSHTVRL
+812 ADVMRLTVSHTVRL
-826 AAVGVTLG
+826 AAIGVVLG

-840 LGRLIEWGLLG
+840 LGRVIEWGLLG
-851 TASVDARVVAALA
+851 SAAVDARIIAALG

-876 VPARRAAS
+876 IPARRAAS

>member
-1 MSQPASTP
+1 
-9 PRAAERLLSIT
+9 
-20 LEPGWAETILGDLH
+20 
-34 EEHARRAAKGRF
+34 
-46 AASIWY
+46 
-52 STQALRLATRYGPPA
+52 
-67 LWRRIRVERRRAV
+67 
-80 SAPRGDS
+80 
-87 LMRTLGLDLRYA
+87 MRTLGLDVKYA

-105 RPWLAGLIV
+105 RPWLAALIV

-142 DVDRILLLAD
+142 DVDRILLLSD
-152 SSPDSQYRRE
+152 SSRDSEYRRE

-171 WKRQSGRVQRM
+171 WKRQSDRIQRL
-182 SAFAWWDVNL
+182 SAFSWWDVNL

-223 FLADEETHGGHR
+223 FVADEETIGRHR

-240 HGLWHRR
+240 HGLWQRR
-247 FGGDPGIVGRTIT
+247 FGGDPGLVGRTIT
-260 LDAELYEVVGVAPQ
+260 LDAEPYEVVGVAPQ
-274 GFDYPMGA
+274 GFDFPMGA
-282 EVWAPLAFDAKAAA
+282 EVWAPLAFDANAAA
-296 QRTNRNLTVIGR
+296 QRTNRYLTVIGR
-308 LAPDASLE
+308 LAPGASLE
-316 EAKSE
+316 DARAQ
-321 MTVIA
+321 MTVVA
-326 ERLQQQYPATNRE
+326 ERLQQQYPATNRD
-339 RGVRVYTLS
+339 RGVRVYTFS
-348 DGMLGD
+348 DGMLDPGI
-354 GMTPILALWQAA
+354 TPILALWQAA
-366 ALFVLIIGCTNVVN
+366 ALFVLIIACTNVMN

-407 RELLIESGLLALAA
+407 RELLIESAMLALAA
-421 IPPTVLF
+421 IPATVLF
-428 AWIGL
+428 AWVAL
-433 DALKGSMPANIA
+433 DALKGSMPASIS

-451 MSMQV
+451 TSMQV

-480 LQCTQPRL
+480 LQCTRPRL
-488 ADTLKEGARGATTG
+488 ADTLKDGGRGATG
-502 PARQKIRRA
+502 GRARQRIRRA

-537 LYGHQ
+537 LYGYQ
-542 GYDAHRVLGMEM
+542 GYDPERVLVMEM

-560 YRGDDARRHFVE
+560 YKGDDARRDFVE
-572 RVLERAAVIP
+572 RVLQRAAEVP
-582 GIERAAV
+582 GAEGSAV

-603 LEIEGRPNTDPAFP
+603 LEIEGQPNADPAFP
-617 PTVDF
+617 PNVDF
-622 RSATPEVFAVFDIP
+622 RSATPEVFAVLGIP
-636 VHRGRGFTAAD
+636 VHRGRGFTTAD
-647 GENAQPVVVISES
+647 GKNAQPVVVISQS
-660 LAGRYWSGEDP
+660 LAKRYWPNEDP
-671 LGRRLKLGTGPWLTV
+671 LGRRLKLGTGPWLTI
-686 VGICGDVVHDWFNR
+686 VGICGDIVHHWFNR

-705 AYVPY
+705 AYVPF

-720 AVRTAGDPAALSA
+720 AVRAAGDPAALSS

-747 VYDVMTLRAALRER
+747 VYDVMTLRDALREL

-767 IAAVMGVLGALAL
+767 IATVMGVLGALAL

-788 GVMAYMVTQR
+788 GVMAYMVAQR

-812 ADVIKLTVSHTVRL
+812 ADVVKLTVSHTVRL
-826 AAVGVTLG
+826 AAIGVALG
-834 IALSVL
+834 ITLSVL
-840 LGRLIEWGLLG
+840 LGRVIEWGLLG
-851 TASVDARVVAALA
+851 TASVDARIVAALA
-864 AVLSLSALAAGY
+864 AVLSFSALAAGY
-876 VPARRAAS
+876 IPARRAAS